1 MGTRKRKPPK
11 RKSPKRKP
19 KKRKP
24 KKRKYKYR
32 HKKFVNKGLRNVSE
46 WQDFQKKYAGKGF
59 TQKEVAYL
67 YKQYKINKP
76 NKIIE
81 ELRKGEFNELANKSS
96 ELAGNFI
103 YDELKRDV
111 KNQIRYEYRKGIRK
125 TGGLLGIL
133 TKDGLSNTGKRKM
146 ARYLNQ
152 TRGGKRSPL
161 FDSIYKAY
169 VDFNSLS

>member
-81 ELRKGEFNELANKSS
+81 ELRKGEFNELTNRGS

>member
-1 MGTRKRKPPK
+1 MGAKK
-11 RKSPKRKP
+11 RKSP
-19 KKRKP
+19 KRKP

-32 HKKFVNKGLRNVSE
+32 HKKYISKGLRNTSE

-76 NKIIE
+76 SKIIE
-81 ELRKGEFNELANKSS
+81 GLRRGEVDELTNKGT

-103 YDELKRDV
+103 YDELKRDL

-133 TKDGLSNTGKRKM
+133 TRDGLSNTGKRKM

-152 TRGGKRSPL
+152 TRGCLLYTSPSPRDLMRSRMP
-161 FDSIYKAY
+161 SSA
-169 VDFNSLS
+169 